1 MNPVR
6 ACVVGLGYIGMPT
19 AARLAAVGH
28 AVVGVDL
35 NQRILDAL
43 ANGHATI
50 DEPDLAQL
58 VGEAVA
64 SGHLV
69 GSARPV
75 PADVFIIAVPTP
87 LRGLARKGAD
97 LAAVRAASR
106 SIATVLRPGN
116 LVVLESTSPPG
127 TTTRVVAPILER
139 ASGLKAGK
147 DFFLAHCPERV
158 LPGRILHELVNNDR
172 VVGGIDPGS
181 TEAARKFYATFV
193 DGAIL
198 LTDATTAEL
207 VKLMENTFRDVNIA
221 LANEFALVAE
231 KLGVDVWEAIE
242 AANHHP
248 RVNFLRPGPGVGG
261 HCIAV
266 DPWFIVGAA
275 PEITPLIVASR
286 AVNDVMPMH
295 VVDLISESLGGVA
308 GRRIVVLG
316 ATYKANVEDTRE
328 SPAVRVAVLLRE
340 EGAEVMVH
348 DAMVA
353 AAPSVED
360 LAENAEYLVLL
371 VDHAA
376 YRKLDPVAIGR
387 RMRRA
392 NLLDTRNFLSAE
404 TWREAGFRVA
414 RLGDGRSLAA
424 DADAAE
430 PPG

>member
-1 MNPVR
+1 MSTLRV
-6 ACVVGLGYIGMPT
+6 CVVGLGYIGLPT

-28 AVVGVDL
+28 AVIGVDL
-35 NQRILDAL
+35 SRRILDAL
-43 ANGHATI
+43 AAGRSTI

-58 VGEAVA
+58 VADGVA

-69 GSARPV
+69 GSECPV

-87 LRGLARKGAD
+87 IRGLARKEAD
-97 LAAVRAASR
+97 LAYVRSAAESVA
-106 SIATVLRPGN
+106 SVLRPGN

-127 TTTRVVAPILER
+127 TTTKVVAPILECG
-139 ASGLKAGK
+139 SGLTAGK

-172 VVGGIDPGS
+172 VVGGIDPAS
-181 TEAARKFYATFV
+181 TEAARAFYATFV
-193 DGAIL
+193 AGAIL

-286 AVNDVMPMH
+286 SVNDIMPLH
-295 VVDLISESLGGVA
+295 VVDLISESLGGVT

-316 ATYKANVEDTRE
+316 ATYKANVEDT
-328 SPAVRVAVLLRE
+328 P
-340 EGAEVMVH
+340 GK
-348 DAMVA
+348 
-353 AAPSVED
+353 P
-360 LAENAEYLVLL
+360 
-371 VDHAA
+371 
-376 YRKLDPVAIGR
+376 GR
-387 RMRRA
+387 RGGG
-392 NLLDTRNFLSAE
+392 SPS
-404 TWREAGFRVA
+404 G
-414 RLGDGRSLAA
+414 
-424 DADAAE
+424 
-430 PPG
+430 